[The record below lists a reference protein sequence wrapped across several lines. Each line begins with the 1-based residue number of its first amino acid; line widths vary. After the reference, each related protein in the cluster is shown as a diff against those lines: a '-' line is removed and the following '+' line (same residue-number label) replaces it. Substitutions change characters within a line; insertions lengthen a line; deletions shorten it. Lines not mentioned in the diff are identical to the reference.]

1 MTCDVLQ
8 GPEHCHIEFLKK
20 LAGCTNNKDVFL
32 TILRWHV
39 QDGHIQDLCNLQV
52 DLQDADG
59 DEEDDT
65 DLRPLPVIAD
75 KDDGISCELGI
86 RYPTLQAIMSGDKN
100 HQTIQVG

>member
-1 MTCDVLQ
+1 MICDVLQ

-20 LAGCTNNKDVFL
+20 LAGCTNNKEGFL

-39 QDGHIQDLCNLQV
+39 RDGHIQYLRNLQV
-52 DLQDADG
+52 DLEDAAG
-59 DEEDDT
+59 EEDDDT
-65 DLRPLPVIAD
+65 DLRLLIAD

>member
-1 MTCDVLQ
+1 M
-8 GPEHCHIEFLKK
+8 
-20 LAGCTNNKDVFL
+20 
-32 TILRWHV
+32 R
-39 QDGHIQDLCNLQV
+39 DGHIQYLRNLQV

-65 DLRPLPVIAD
+65 DLRPSIAD